1 MPAILYKDKTYN
13 SQDGETILQTFLR
26 HGVSIPFSCKS
37 GICHVCLL
45 RATSG
50 KIPPESQK
58 ELKANLIDKSYF
70 KACCCVPEEDM
81 SVEDPR
87 TADMFAYGVIAK
99 KEMLA
104 KDVCRFLIEPSTDIY
119 YHSGQFINLRRD
131 DGEMRSY
138 SLSSVPSEDYFLEIQ
153 VKKVENGLFS
163 HWMFNV
169 LCEGDEIE
177 IQGPNGNSYYQAVD
191 KEQPLLLIA
200 SGTGV
205 SPMFGIARDALHSG
219 HKGDIHLYHGSHH
232 RDGLYLDEQLKALAQ
247 EYEQF
252 HYTGC
257 ISGSE
262 SIPENSIY
270 QAGRANDVALKQHP
284 YLENWQVYLCGHPE
298 MVKDTQQQAID
309 YGAKSD
315 AIHCDPFWQLQ
326 DKNTPEDNTEKL
338 EERRHYPDPDP
349 EMWEALDNG
358 KLLTRILTDFYTL
371 VYADERLNSFFENS
385 TIQRSIEKQY
395 NFLNQVFTG
404 NNVYFGDRPRNA
416 HHWMVI
422 SDELFDYR
430 ESIMESC
437 LRKHGLSEEL
447 IRRWKIMENEYSCEI
462 VKDKPWNR
470 FTFGKEIPMDGFEE
484 LVMDSATLCD
494 NCQSEIN
501 VGETVRYHVRIGK
514 VYCPKCIQNTIS

>member
-1 MPAILYKDKTYN
+1 
-13 SQDGETILQTFLR
+13 
-26 HGVSIPFSCKS
+26 
-37 GICHVCLL
+37 
-45 RATSG
+45 
-50 KIPPESQK
+50 
-58 ELKANLIDKSYF
+58 
-70 KACCCVPEEDM
+70 
-81 SVEDPR
+81 
-87 TADMFAYGVIAK
+87 
-99 KEMLA
+99 ML
-104 KDVCRFLIEPSTDIY
+104 
-119 YHSGQFINLRRD
+119 
-131 DGEMRSY
+131 
-138 SLSSVPSEDYFLEIQ
+138 
-153 VKKVENGLFS
+153 
-163 HWMFNV
+163 
-169 LCEGDEIE
+169 
-177 IQGPNGNSYYQAVD
+177 
-191 KEQPLLLIA
+191 
-200 SGTGV
+200 
-205 SPMFGIARDALHSG
+205 
-219 HKGDIHLYHGSHH
+219 
-232 RDGLYLDEQLKALAQ
+232 
-247 EYEQF
+247 
-252 HYTGC
+252 
-257 ISGSE
+257 
-262 SIPENSIY
+262 
-270 QAGRANDVALKQHP
+270 
-284 YLENWQVYLCGHPE
+284 
-298 MVKDTQQQAID
+298 KDTQQQAID

-447 IRRWKIMENEYSCEI
+447 IRRWKIMENEYRCEI

-470 FTFGKEIPMDGFEE
+470 FKFGKEIPMDGFEE